1 MVLFVF
7 AIWQKTRPWLKVF
20 ALLPGF
26 MTAVTGY
33 LMVFRVARFDLI
45 WFPLIHAGLMILM
58 IRVGSLDRKKKS
70 MNEETSAL
78 RDAGFA
84 EEDAG

>member
-7 AIWQKTRPWLKVF
+7 AIWQKTRPWLEVL

-26 MTAVTGY
+26 MTVVTGY
-33 LMVFRVARFDLI
+33 LMVFRVSRFDLI
-45 WFPLIHAGLMILM
+45 WFPLVHAGLMILM
-58 IRVGSLDRKKKS
+58 IRVGRLDRNKEP

-78 RDAGFA
+78 SDG
-84 EEDAG
+84 